1 MVKTD
6 HATFSIPEAA
16 RRLGFTLKYLY
27 DLVYCGRIKAEKIA
41 GRWRIPASEIERLA
55 AKKARQ

>member
-1 MVKTD
+1 MVKSE

-27 DLVYCGRIKAEKIA
+27 DLVYSARIKAEKIG
-41 GRWRIPASEIERLA
+41 GRWRIPVAEIERLA
-55 AKKARQ
+55 AKKDR